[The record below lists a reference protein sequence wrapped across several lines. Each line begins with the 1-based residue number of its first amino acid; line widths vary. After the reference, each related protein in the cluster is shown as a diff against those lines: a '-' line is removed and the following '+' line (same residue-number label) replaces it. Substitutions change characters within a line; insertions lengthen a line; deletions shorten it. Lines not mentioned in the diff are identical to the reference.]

1 MNKEYSLIDHAAC
14 MGRITVLYE
23 VSKVIQDKI
32 IKEQKLLKQFKEQEN
47 QEKHNGQSK
56 TSIT

>member
-14 MGRITVLYE
+14 MGRVTVLYE
-23 VSKVIQDKI
+23 VSKVVQDKI

-56 TSIT
+56 TSTT

>member
-1 MNKEYSLIDHAAC
+1 MSKEYSLIDHAAC
-14 MGRITVLYE
+14 MGRVTVLYE
-23 VSKVIQDKI
+23 VSKVVQDKI

-56 TSIT
+56 TRIT

>member
-14 MGRITVLYE
+14 MGRVTVLYE

-56 TSIT
+56 ASTD

>member
-14 MGRITVLYE
+14 MGRVTVLYE